1 MIRILI
7 GSPIKREPEILSLFL
22 ESLSNLDTEGLSVD
36 YFFYDDNNC
45 LESYSLLKSFNPKVL
60 KRAKDNVNF
69 ICNEE
74 SHF

>member
-69 ICNEE
+69 IKV
-74 SHF
+74 F